1 MKRTLSIFPMKT
13 TISYKKFKR
22 KFTFNTIDKRYIK
35 QDFAN
40 SVTSLPSLPPKPSH
54 LQPQNRPQYHQ
65 QQQQQQYPY
74 GNLSAKQ
81 LNKHKQMFENSVP
94 ETNKKIILGI
104 LPQLENYLLYQI
116 MRNSSRK
123 IHFLIHVMLVVI
135 MMMWIYL
142 LHHLIQIH
150 LEMMKYLMMILIQI

>member
-1 MKRTLSIFPMKT
+1 M
-13 TISYKKFKR
+13 
-22 KFTFNTIDKRYIK
+22 K

-54 LQPQNRPQYHQ
+54 LQPQNRPQHQQ

-104 LPQLENYLLYQI
+104 LPQLGITSYT
-116 MRNSSRK
+116 R
-123 IHFLIHVMLVVI
+123 
-135 MMMWIYL
+135 
-142 LHHLIQIH
+142 
-150 LEMMKYLMMILIQI
+150 